1 MSKFRVAISAD
12 FVKPDQTPAFP
23 DFDMSPLN
31 DPRIEWAYVAPRDG
45 VMQAADLAD
54 YDALILLG
62 PQCERASLP
71 DNGRLAMVAR
81 FGVGYDN
88 VDVKACTDKGVAVV
102 ITPDGVRRPVATTI
116 LTLIL
121 ALSHRLFD
129 KARLGRT
136 GADGWAQKSDYM
148 GYGIVGQTLG
158 SLGIGNIGAEM
169 FRLAA
174 PLDMQFIAHD
184 PYADPAIAQ
193 ELGIRLVDLDELF
206 SQADY
211 LCVNCPLTETTQGI
225 VNAERLASMKRT
237 AFLINTARGPI
248 VDQKAIYEALK
259 NNTIRGAALDVLER
273 EPPTDEDYPLLE
285 LNNVIIT
292 PHALCWTN
300 QCFAGIGRA
309 DTTAVLD
316 LLSGD
321 NPVGVVN
328 HEILQT
334 PAWLD
339 RMTSYRKQFAEKQ

>member
-12 FVKPDQTPAFP
+12 FVKSDGKPAFP
-23 DFDMSPLN
+23 DFDLSAL
-31 DPRIEWAYVAPRDG
+31 DDSRIEWAYVTAVDG
-45 VMQAADLAD
+45 VMQAADMAE
-54 YDALILLG
+54 YDALILLAA
-62 PQCERASLP
+62 QFEQASLP

-88 VDVKACTDKGVAVV
+88 VDVTACTNNSVAVV

-129 KARLGRT
+129 KAQLGRS
-136 GADGWAQKSDYM
+136 GAEGWGQKADYM

-193 ELGIRLVDLDELF
+193 ELGIRLVELDELF

-211 LCVNCPLTETTQGI
+211 LCVNCPLTDTTERI
-225 VNAERLASMKRT
+225 VNAQRLASMKPT

-248 VDQKAIYEALK
+248 VDQAALYQALK

-273 EPPTDEDYPLLE
+273 EPPTAEDSPLLQ
-285 LNNVIIT
+285 LDNVIIT

-316 LLSGD
+316 LLSGA

-328 HEILQT
+328 REILET
-334 PAWLD
+334 PAWQD
-339 RMTSYRKQFAEKQ
+339 RLASYRSQFKV